1 MKFEHCFFCRLV
13 VGGLILLFALTAA
26 AANVRGQL
34 VYASDNS
41 PAPYVAVRLNSTSRG
56 ASEYAYSE
64 ADGRYFIKN
73 VPAGDY
79 QLEVW
84 RGKRIILTIP
94 ITVREPD
101 SAVEPVRVP

>member
-1 MKFEHCFFCRLV
+1 MKFNHCFCRLV
-13 VGGLILLFALTAA
+13 VGGLILLFALTAD

-41 PAPYVAVRLNSTSRG
+41 AAPYVAVRLNSTSKG
-56 ASEYAYSE
+56 ASEFAYSG

-84 RGKRIILTIP
+84 RGGRIVLTIP

-101 SAVEPVRVP
+101 SVVELVRVP

>member
-41 PAPYVAVRLNSTSRG
+41 LRLMLPF
-56 ASEYAYSE
+56 AL
-64 ADGRYFIKN
+64 IQ
-73 VPAGDY
+73 PAGEPRSTLI
-79 QLEVW
+79 LE
-84 RGKRIILTIP
+84 LTEGISLRMCP
-94 ITVREPD
+94 QAITNLRSGGGRE
-101 SAVEPVRVP
+101 SS